1 MPKNKKTSAAKQEV
15 LTCSFCGKHQTQVRN
30 LLAGPGVSICN
41 ECIEAAG
48 ELIDDA
54 GWEVTRTPIDKA
66 RFIQDQEKLLARKAL
81 MIEAWRQQ
89 LGALA
94 TGSAARNDQPLH

>member
-15 LTCSFCGKHQTQVRN
+15 LICSFCGKHQRQVRN

-54 GWEVTRTPIDKA
+54 GWEVTRTPTDKA
-66 RFIQDQEKLLARKAL
+66 RFIEDQEKLLARKAQL
-81 MIEAWRQQ
+81 IATWREQ
-89 LGALA
+89 LGGLSHG
-94 TGSAARNDQPLH
+94 TRARSDQPLH